1 MCGIAGSFGYSNQN
15 VMKSMLKSIHHRG
28 PDDTGFFFDSMCMI
42 GIKRLSILD
51 LKLGKQPMTIN
62 NSSIALV
69 FNGEIF
75 NFIELKK
82 KLIKKNCIFKTNTSD
97 TEVILQGYRLYGIN
111 FIKKLNGM
119 FAIAIYDKRKQ
130 TLFLARDRAG
140 IKPLYYCKVGDSFHF
155 ASEIKAFF
163 NLPFYKKEPCFESID
178 LFFSLKNIPSPKT
191 AFKNTYQLEAGKIL
205 IVSKKGVIKKT
216 FWDLNK
222 KENYLKSNG
231 NILEKIQDCLVN
243 SVKKQLRSDVDVGC
257 FLSGGLDSS
266 AITVLASK
274 HYQKRL
280 KTFSIIYDSN
290 IKSKNLDT
298 SLSRKLAKKLGTE
311 HYEFLINQN
320 KLYQDLD
327 NAILS
332 FDQPF
337 AGTLTSYFLSKEVSK
352 HVKVS
357 LTGDGADELFGSYIF
372 PRVVEGKKN
381 WNNKS
386 NRKNFMKYSMDFKKK
401 FINYSSLKNMSIY
414 EIKDNFLSINYEQKK
429 NFLKKENLFYQNINY
444 IKKIYNKYS
453 KEKDII
459 NLALKID
466 FKSLLADQVLSFVDI
481 LSMQSSLEIRPPFL
495 DNDMIDLAF
504 KIEGEKKI
512 KYSKQKVILKDAM
525 RKFLP
530 NEYIDRKKEGF
541 VIPVEEMFLKK
552 NKNKIKNIL
561 DRKNVG
567 NHDLFNHDY
576 VDYVIKNIS
585 KNDFYM
591 NNRIWILY
599 CFQIWWNQH
608 FK

>member
-51 LKLGKQPMTIN
+51 PKLGKQPMTIN
-62 NSSIALV
+62 NRSIALV

-75 NFIELKK
+75 NFIELKEE
-82 KLIKKNCIFKTNTSD
+82 LIKKNCIFKTNTSD

-130 TLFLARDRAG
+130 KLFLARDRAG
-140 IKPLYYCKVGDSFHF
+140 IKPLYYCKIGDSFHF

-178 LFFSLKNIPSPKT
+178 LFFSLKNTPSPKT

-222 KENYLKSNG
+222 KEIYLKSDV

-298 SLSRKLAKKLGTE
+298 YLSRKLAKKLGTE

-320 KLYQDLD
+320 KLYQD
-327 NAILS
+327 
-332 FDQPF
+332 
-337 AGTLTSYFLSKEVSK
+337 
-352 HVKVS
+352 
-357 LTGDGADELFGSYIF
+357 
-372 PRVVEGKKN
+372 
-381 WNNKS
+381 
-386 NRKNFMKYSMDFKKK
+386 
-401 FINYSSLKNMSIY
+401 
-414 EIKDNFLSINYEQKK
+414 
-429 NFLKKENLFYQNINY
+429 
-444 IKKIYNKYS
+444 
-453 KEKDII
+453 
-459 NLALKID
+459 
-466 FKSLLADQVLSFVDI
+466 
-481 LSMQSSLEIRPPFL
+481 
-495 DNDMIDLAF
+495 
-504 KIEGEKKI
+504 
-512 KYSKQKVILKDAM
+512 
-525 RKFLP
+525 
-530 NEYIDRKKEGF
+530 
-541 VIPVEEMFLKK
+541 
-552 NKNKIKNIL
+552 
-561 DRKNVG
+561 
-567 NHDLFNHDY
+567 
-576 VDYVIKNIS
+576 
-585 KNDFYM
+585 
-591 NNRIWILY
+591 
-599 CFQIWWNQH
+599 
-608 FK
+608 